1 MFKHILLAL
10 LALSSWAT
18 MAQTKMPANSAADL
32 FEIKKETNLKDSQ
45 VDDLMRK
52 RFPINQLNGKEYV
65 SFLARKSNTFNKA
78 GLNAQNIMVGAEI
91 GEIVSVKYP
100 LSLLDQ
106 LSSDSNFEYIELA
119 GMVKPML
126 DRVPWDVRAD
136 SVWMGYGLP
145 QGFSGNEVLIGVQ
158 DWGFDY
164 TSPMFYDTLL
174 ANSRILAAW
183 DQFKTSG
190 PAPATYGYGTEY
202 STFAD
207 LQAAGA
213 DTANIYSYATHGT
226 HVAGIAGGSG
236 AGTEYRGI
244 TFESNFLF
252 ATFLVNEAAVL
263 DSWDWMYQKAQ
274 AEGKRMVINMS
285 WGLYHMQSIDGTS
298 LLSQALDNY
307 SNLGVVFCTSAGNN
321 GSTPFHI
328 KKDYVNDTL
337 LSRIDFYSS
346 ATLTT
351 LWGQSIHMW
360 GEPGESFSSGI
371 RVLNNLNQIVGESQ
385 WYSTA
390 TTTNYVDTFVVIG
403 TDTVFFNLSADAAYP
418 TNGRPQTRLRVKI
431 PPSGYKIILKSEGT
445 GTVHYWNVTELTSD
459 VGNWG
464 MPFLSLGSDYTA
476 GNDQYGIG
484 TPACSNSAI
493 SVAAY
498 AAQYYTGGGTL
509 VGGAGANF
517 SSVGPLITDSLK
529 PDIAAPGIQVAS
541 SISSFTDAAYST
553 LATVDFNGRTYPFS
567 RFNGTSMA
575 SPVVTGVSA
584 LILDANQFLSP
595 QQVKEIIIATAR
607 TDQFTGVIPPEG
619 DTKWGFGKVNAYAAV
634 QMALDMVGVNEIAKT
649 YDWIVSPNPAQNE
662 ITLSGELK
670 GVDKFSIVDINGK
683 TVFRSGTIQLTYDVS
698 GLQQGTYF
706 IRIVRGNKVE
716 QQKFIKL

>member
-1 MFKHILLAL
+1 MFKHILLTL

-45 VDDLMRK
+45 VGDLMRK

-78 GLNAQNIMVGAEI
+78 ALNAQNIMVGAEI

-145 QGFSGNEVLIGVQ
+145 QGFSGDEVLIGVQ

-252 ATFLVNEAAVL
+252 STFLVNEAAVL

-274 AEGKRMVINMS
+274 AEGKRLVVNMS

-307 SNLGVVFCTSAGNN
+307 SSLGVVFCTSAGNN

-328 KKDYVNDTL
+328 KKDFVNDTL

-390 TTTNYVDTFVVIG
+390 TTTNYVDTFVVVG

-509 VGGAGANF
+509 VGGAEANF

-607 TDQFTGVIPPEG
+607 TDQFTGVIPLEG

-662 ITLSGELK
+662 ITLSGELT
-670 GVDKFSIVDINGK
+670 GAEKFSIVDINGK

>member
-1 MFKHILLAL
+1 MYRHLILSFCLII
-10 LALSSWAT
+10 SSAVN
-18 MAQTKMPANSAADL
+18 AQVKMPANTNADI
-32 FEIKKETNLKDSQ
+32 FEIKHLTGLKS
-45 VDDLMRK
+45 DLITENVRK
-52 RFPINQLNGKEYV
+52 RFPVDKLGGKDFV
-65 SFLARKSNTFNKA
+65 AFIAKKSNSFDRTNLIA
-78 GLNAQNIMVGAEI
+78 NGVMIGAEI
-91 GEIVSVKYP
+91 GDIVTVRYP
-100 LSLLDQ
+100 LTSLESIKTDH
-106 LSSDSNFEYIELA
+106 NFDYIELA
-119 GMVKPML
+119 GMVKPTL

-136 SVWMGYGLP
+136 SVWAGYGMP
-145 QGFSGNEVLIGVQ
+145 NGFSGDEVIIGVQ

-164 TSPMFYDTLL
+164 TSPMFYDTTLST
-174 ANSRILAAW
+174 SRILAAW
-183 DQFKTSG
+183 DQFKISG
-190 PAPATYGYGTEY
+190 SAPAPYGYGAEY
-202 STFAD
+202 SSISELLT
-207 LQAAGA
+207 AGS
-213 DTANIYSYATHGT
+213 DTANIYSYSTHGT

-244 TFESNFLF
+244 TYESNFLF
-252 ATFLVNEAAVL
+252 TTFLVNEAAVV

-274 AEGKRMVINMS
+274 AEGKRLVINMS

-298 LLSQALDNY
+298 LLSQALDSY

-328 KKDYVNDTL
+328 KQDYANDTL

-346 ATLTT
+346 ASLTT

-360 GEPGESFSSGI
+360 GEPGETFSSGI
-371 RVLNNLNQIVGESQ
+371 QVLNNLNQVVGESD

-390 TTTNYVDTFVVIG
+390 TTTNYIDTFVVVGI
-403 TDTVFFNLSADAAYP
+403 DTVFFNLSADAAYP
-418 TNGRPQTRLRVKI
+418 TNGRPQTRLRVKY
-431 PPSGYKIILKSEGT
+431 PPSGYKIVLKSEGT

-464 MPFLSLGSDYTA
+464 MPFLSLGSAYTA

-498 AAQYYTGGGTL
+498 APQYYTGGGTL

-517 SSVGPLITDSLK
+517 TSIGPLITDSLK
-529 PDIAAPGIQVAS
+529 PDIAAPGVQVAS

-553 LATVDFNGRTYPFS
+553 LASVDFLGRTYPFS

-575 SPVVTGVSA
+575 SPVVAGVSA
-584 LILDANQFLSP
+584 LILDANQFLTP

-619 DTKWGFGKVNAYAAV
+619 DTKWGYGKVNAYAAV
-634 QMALDMVGVNEIAKT
+634 LMALDMIGVKEIEKE
-649 YDWIVSPNPAQNE
+649 YSWSVYPNPASNSVS
-662 ITLSGELK
+662 LNGDLN
-670 GVDKFSIVDINGK
+670 GVERIKMVDMNGR
-683 TVFRSGTIQLTYDVS
+683 VLTEESASSQIDIS
-698 GLQQGTYF
+698 SLERGTYF
-706 IRIVRGNKVE
+706 IRLIRNNKVE

>member
-1 MFKHILLAL
+1 MYKYLLLSLFLILGA
-10 LALSSWAT
+10 AVN
-18 MAQTKMPANSAADL
+18 AQVKMPANTSADIL
-32 FEIKKETNLKDSQ
+32 EIKQLTGLKS
-45 VDDLMRK
+45 DLITENVRK
-52 RFPINQLNGKEYV
+52 RFPIDKLGGNDYVAFVAKKSSSFNRANILSNGV
-65 SFLARKSNTFNKA
+65 M
-78 GLNAQNIMVGAEI
+78 IGAEI
-91 GEIVSVKYP
+91 GEIVTVKYP
-100 LSLLDQ
+100 LEILESIKTDQ
-106 LSSDSNFEYIELA
+106 NFEYIELA
-119 GMVKPML
+119 GMVKPTL

-136 SVWMGYGLP
+136 SVWAGYGMP
-145 QGFSGNEVLIGVQ
+145 NGFSGDEVIIGVQ

-164 TSPMFYDTLL
+164 TSPMFYDTTLS
-174 ANSRILAAW
+174 NSRIIAAW

-190 PAPATYGYGTEY
+190 PAPGTYGYGTEY
-202 STFAD
+202 SSIAE

-252 ATFLVNEAAVL
+252 ATFLVNEAAVI

-274 AEGKRMVINMS
+274 AEGKRLVINMS
-285 WGLYHMQSIDGTS
+285 WGLYHMQAIDGTS
-298 LLSQALDNY
+298 LLSQALDSY
-307 SNLGVVFCTSAGNN
+307 SSLGVVFCTSAGNN

-328 KKDYVNDTL
+328 RKDYANDTL

-346 ATLTT
+346 ASLAT

-360 GEPGESFSSGI
+360 GEAGESFSSGI
-371 RVLNNLNQIVGESQ
+371 QVLNNLNQVVGESD

-390 TTTNYVDTFVVIG
+390 TTTNYIDSFVVVG

-418 TNGRPQTRLRVKI
+418 TNGRPQTRLRVKY
-431 PPSGYKIILKSEGT
+431 PPSGYKIVLKSEGT

-464 MPFLSLGSDYTA
+464 MPFLSLGSAYTA

-484 TPACSNSAI
+484 TPACSNTAI

-498 AAQYYTGGGTL
+498 APQYYTGGGTL

-517 SSVGPLITDSLK
+517 SSIGPLITDSLK
-529 PDIAAPGIQVAS
+529 PDIAAPGVQVAS

-553 LATVDFNGRTYPFS
+553 LATVDFMGRTYPFS

-575 SPVVTGVSA
+575 SPVVAGVSA
-584 LILDANQFLSP
+584 LILDANQFLTP
-595 QQVKEIIIATAR
+595 KQVKDIIIATAR
-607 TDQFTGVIPPEG
+607 TDQYTGVIPPEG
-619 DTKWGFGKVNAYAAV
+619 DTKWGYGKVNAYAAV
-634 QMALDMVGVNEIAKT
+634 MMALDMIGVNEIEKEYT
-649 YDWIVSPNPAQNE
+649 WSVYPNPTTNAISLN
-662 ITLSGELK
+662 GELD
-670 GVDKFSIVDINGK
+670 GVEEIMLLDLNGKVLLEINGN
-683 TVFRSGTIQLTYDVS
+683 SPIDASSLD
-698 GLQQGTYF
+698 QGTYF
-706 IRIVRGNKVE
+706 IRLIRNNKVE

>member
-1 MFKHILLAL
+1 MLKHILFAS
-10 LALSSWAT
+10 AVIFTLSAFS
-18 MAQTKMPANSAADL
+18 QSKMPANTIADIY
-32 FEIKKETNLKDSQ
+32 EIKKETQLRSDRVSE
-45 VDDLMRK
+45 LMRK
-52 RFPINQLNGKEYV
+52 RFPICRINGIEYV
-65 SFLARKSNTFNKA
+65 SFLARKSNSFSKQY
-78 GLNAQNIMVGAEI
+78 LVAQGVMIGAEI
-91 GEIVSVKYP
+91 GQIVSVKYP
-100 LSLLDQ
+100 LTLLDNLQ
-106 LSSDSNFEYIELA
+106 ADTNFEYIELA

-145 QGFSGNEVLIGVQ
+145 QGYSGDEVIIGVQ

-190 PAPATYGYGTEY
+190 PAPSAYGYGTEY

-252 ATFLVNEAAVL
+252 STWIVNSAMAV

-274 AEGKRMVINMS
+274 AEGKRLVVNMS

-298 LLSQALDNY
+298 LLSQALDSY
-307 SNLGVVFCTSAGNN
+307 SDLGVVFCTSAGNN

-328 KKDYVNDTL
+328 RQDFANDTL
-337 LSRIDFYSS
+337 LSRIEFYSS
-346 ATLTT
+346 ATLST

-360 GEPGESFSSGI
+360 GEPGEEFSSGI
-371 RVLNNLNQIVGESQ
+371 RVLNNLNQVVGESQ

-390 TTTNYVDTFVVIG
+390 TTTSYVDSIVVIG

-431 PPSGYKIILKSEGT
+431 PPSGYKVVLKSEGT

-464 MPFLSLGSDYTA
+464 MSFQSLGSNYTA

-484 TPACSNSAI
+484 APACSNSAI

-509 VGGAGANF
+509 VGGAGAGF
-517 SSVGPLITDSLK
+517 SSIGPLITDSLK
-529 PDIAAPGIQVAS
+529 PDIAAPGVQVAS

-567 RFNGTSMA
+567 RFNGTSMS
-575 SPVVTGVSA
+575 SPVVAGVSA
-584 LILDANQFLSP
+584 LVLDANQFLSS
-595 QQVKEIIIATAR
+595 QQVKDIIIATAR
-607 TDQFTGVIPPEG
+607 TDQFTGVIPPGG

-634 QMALDMVGVNEIAKT
+634 KMALEMVGVNEIEKT
-649 YDWIVSPNPAQNE
+649 YSWSIFPNPASDHISIKGDLNGVTDIQIIDLNGKS
-662 ITLSGELK
+662 LWK
-670 GVDKFSIVDINGK
+670 GVGLTDSIDPSDLG
-683 TVFRSGTIQLTYDVS
+683 
-698 GLQQGTYF
+698 QGTYF
-706 IRIVRGNKVE
+706 IRIVRNNKVE